1 MSISRLFR
9 RRSGDDLNTEELERG
24 LGEAVMSSITKMPLL
39 ERRSDECAANLM
51 SMAAEKAALEVQ
63 IEDLQEQLRQINV
76 AIEAERER
84 QRIIEEG
91 MTKRWCEGGPGPI
104 AAIAG
109 ELKVPNAD
117 DAIAKAE

>member
-1 MSISRLFR
+1 MSISRLFH
-9 RRSGDDLNTEELERG
+9 RRSGDDLNAEELDRG
-24 LGEAVMSSITKMPLL
+24 LGEAVMSSIMKMPLL
-39 ERRSDECAANLM
+39 ERRSDECAANLV

-91 MTKRWCEGGPGPI
+91 LGDMTKRWGAGRPGPI

-109 ELKVPNAD
+109 GTEGA
-117 DAIAKAE
+117 